1 MSFLHFYDWYTA
13 NLKSGTSSLVVV
25 AHGEV
30 GHRLVENFLE
40 LLVSLQ
46 LSLVVISVV
55 ANLRQVKCVH
65 FNFQIV
71 HVKNI
76 KGLKSQDYLRNCP
89 S

>member
-55 ANLRQVKCVH
+55 ANLRRVKCMD
-65 FNFQIV
+65 FNFSVWKMSWGSKAKAI
-71 HVKNI
+71 I
-76 KGLKSQDYLRNCP
+76 F
-89 S
+89 

>member
-1 MSFLHFYDWYTA
+1 MSFLHYYNWYTA

-55 ANLRQVKCVH
+55 ANLRQVKCM
-65 FNFQIV
+65 NFISSV
-71 HVKNI
+71 
-76 KGLKSQDYLRNCP
+76 
-89 S
+89 